1 MAKEKLCVVLADGR
15 IPELGG
21 IIGPVAVPTKIAY
34 SSIVSMLNRGLPVYE
49 VNPKNVNERVRL
61 TFRNVNAVNFMK
73 KVRKSEPVTTNP
85 YVLPEGR
92 RNTVVEQTSEA
103 TTVAE
108 EKAEKKKT
116 KNAVEIQA
124 VKKSD
129 F

>member
-49 VNPKNVNERVRL
+49 VNPKNVIERVRL

-73 KVRKSEPVTTNP
+73 KVRKSKPVTTNP